1 MKITITADLTLA
13 RSEGAERLDVSEGLS
28 DFLCEGI
35 LESMKIFIAFTIG
48 AIVGLGLS
56 LFAFPARG
64 LESALSLEGQFMDER
79 KAILE
84 ARRADTY
91 GGDTP
96 QETLDLFIAALEK
109 GDTDMAAKYFV
120 VYKQEEMRGILVDT
134 QTDLIATATFLRGE
148 KVGKT
153 LSEEKHRFTYAN
165 ERAIVI
171 GSVDIV
177 LDSESGLWKLESL

>member
-1 MKITITADLTLA
+1 M
-13 RSEGAERLDVSEGLS
+13 SEGLS

-120 VYKQEEMRGILVDT
+120 VYKQEEMRGRFEAADDGYAQLILSD
-134 QTDLIATATFLRGE
+134 
-148 KVGKT
+148 
-153 LSEEKHRFTYAN
+153 LSEIEGSTKYGVDKIEYYTLGKDGVIEFTYTL
-165 ERAIVI
+165 VH
-171 GSVDIV
+171 DP
-177 LDSESGLWKLESL
+177 ESNIWKLESL